1 MYPCTLLQYHS
12 KLLVSLFSQ
21 DKDKCLI
28 NIMRLVS
35 RLERRE
41 SCLVKI
47 SEAAM
52 VEQIMRKA
60 QYLYKF
66 DRKSHAQKIQNN
78 FLLLGVKMQKISWA
92 EPAHEP
98 RQKLA
103 TLAFVLEISQYFY
116 SRSTS
121 GAGNL
126 QLGTKILIAPYRQ
139 EIQNYN
145 LKNGGTFSCYFS
157 PHHVCPIGW
166 PHVHHVKFRVA

>member
-1 MYPCTLLQYHS
+1 
-12 KLLVSLFSQ
+12 
-21 DKDKCLI
+21 
-28 NIMRLVS
+28 
-35 RLERRE
+35 
-41 SCLVKI
+41 
-47 SEAAM
+47 
-52 VEQIMRKA
+52 
-60 QYLYKF
+60 
-66 DRKSHAQKIQNN
+66 
-78 FLLLGVKMQKISWA
+78 MQKISWA

-121 GAGNL
+121 GAGINL

-166 PHVHHVKFRVA
+166 PHVHQVKFRVA

>member
-1 MYPCTLLQYHS
+1 
-12 KLLVSLFSQ
+12 
-21 DKDKCLI
+21 
-28 NIMRLVS
+28 
-35 RLERRE
+35 
-41 SCLVKI
+41 
-47 SEAAM
+47 
-52 VEQIMRKA
+52 MRKA

-103 TLAFVLEISQYFY
+103 TLAFILEISQYLY

-126 QLGTKILIAPYRQ
+126 QLGTKILIVPHIGNFKLQLKKWGHLLLLFFTSCLPYWMATCTSGQ
-139 EIQNYN
+139 V
-145 LKNGGTFSCYFS
+145 SCGLTGFNVFN
-157 PHHVCPIGW
+157 HTWNIIRFFC
-166 PHVHHVKFRVA
+166 KC